1 MTVEVL
7 TVETI
12 PAYLASRADLA
23 GLVDLSSVTVQ
34 EVGDGNLNLVFIVTD
49 AAGASL
55 VVKQSLP
62 YVRMVGES
70 WPLSQDRIL
79 AEARGY
85 DAATR
90 FSPDTIP
97 TYFGLHEERRVIVLE
112 DLSAGT
118 VWRRALNEGR
128 ISRGAAA
135 VIGRHVARVAFGTS
149 PFGLDSADYLRALAV
164 SPNPE
169 LERITLDLVFTDPYR
184 DHPDNAWNPAIDA
197 EVLGLREPALLD
209 EVAAL
214 KLRFQTGAEAL
225 VHGDLH
231 TGSVF
236 VPAEGD
242 AHAAPAKIFDLE
254 FAFAGPVGFDLGAF
268 FGNVLLAQARA
279 AVLDRPAEFQEWLG
293 SLVAEA
299 WDAFEAELRALWPTR
314 VDAAF
319 TDGFLEQWLRRTW
332 TDAIGFGGLKAIRRI
347 VGLAK
352 ASDIESLDEA
362 QHVAAARWVL
372 GTARAIVEGREAV
385 ADREALAALVGSRLA
400 ELRAGA

>member
-12 PAYLASRADLA
+12 PAYLASRSDLA
-23 GLVDLSSVTVQ
+23 GLVDLDTVTVQ

-49 AAGASL
+49 AAGDSL

-85 DAATR
+85 DAASR
-90 FSPDTIP
+90 LSPDTIP
-97 TYFGLHEERRVIVLE
+97 TYHGLHEERRVIVLE

-135 VIGRHVARVAFGTS
+135 VIGRHVARVGFGTS
-149 PFGLDSADYLRALAV
+149 PFALDSAEYLRALQA

-184 DHPDNAWNPAIDA
+184 DHPDNAWNPAIEAD
-197 EVLGLREPALLD
+197 VLGLREPALLD

-242 AHAAPAKIFDLE
+242 ADALPAKVFDLE
-254 FAFAGPVGFDLGAF
+254 FAFYGPVGFDLGAF

-279 AVLDRPAEFQEWLG
+279 AVLDRPAAFQEWLA

-299 WDAFEAELRALWPTR
+299 WDAFEAEFRALWPTR
-314 VDAAF
+314 IDPAF
-319 TDGFLEQWLRRTW
+319 GDGFLEQWLQRTW
-332 TDAIGFGGLKAIRRI
+332 TEAIGFGGLKAIRRI

-352 ASDIESLDEA
+352 ASDIESLDET

-372 GTARAIVEGREAV
+372 GTARTIVEGREGL
-385 ADREALAALVGSRLA
+385 ADRTALAALVGDRLEQLRSRA
-400 ELRAGA
+400 

>member
-7 TVETI
+7 TVETV

-23 GLVDLSSVTVQ
+23 GLVDLSTVTVQ

-49 AAGASL
+49 AAGGSL

-90 FSPDTIP
+90 LSPDTIP

-135 VIGRHVARVAFGTS
+135 VIGRHVARVGFGTS

-164 SPNPE
+164 SRTPSSSASPS
-169 LERITLDLVFTDPYR
+169 T
-184 DHPDNAWNPAIDA
+184 W
-197 EVLGLREPALLD
+197 
-209 EVAAL
+209 
-214 KLRFQTGAEAL
+214 
-225 VHGDLH
+225 
-231 TGSVF
+231 S
-236 VPAEGD
+236 
-242 AHAAPAKIFDLE
+242 
-254 FAFAGPVGFDLGAF
+254 
-268 FGNVLLAQARA
+268 
-279 AVLDRPAEFQEWLG
+279 
-293 SLVAEA
+293 S
-299 WDAFEAELRALWPTR
+299 PTR
-314 VDAAF
+314 TA
-319 TDGFLEQWLRRTW
+319 TTPTTPGTRRSRPTCS
-332 TDAIGFGGLKAIRRI
+332 AC
-347 VGLAK
+347 
-352 ASDIESLDEA
+352 ASRCCST
-362 QHVAAARWVL
+362 RSP
-372 GTARAIVEGREAV
+372 R
-385 ADREALAALVGSRLA
+385 
-400 ELRAGA
+400 